1 MKLILSSCDF
11 LNENST
17 KVILAN
23 LDKDIKDCKILFIPN
38 EKATYEKIHS
48 DKYYRRVEEYG
59 FARDNIYIFDE
70 SNSDEFRNLDLD
82 VIYVGGGNTFATID
96 KIRKCNFDKD
106 IVNYIN
112 NGTIYIGG
120 SCGAHIL
127 TKNIKHLEIF
137 DDNYVGVTDFDALG
151 LFDGIIIP
159 HCGCLE
165 YHPELR
171 EELYAKL
178 ISENKYNVYKLTND
192 ESLLVNDGN
201 IKKM

>member
-59 FARDNIYIFDE
+59 FAHDNIYIFDE

-82 VIYVGGGNTFATID
+82 IIYVGGGNTFATID

-137 DDNYVGVTDFDALG
+137 DENYVGVTDFDALG

-159 HCGCLE
+159 HCECLE
-165 YHPELR
+165 YRPELR

-201 IKKM
+201 IKRM

>member
-48 DKYYRRVEEYG
+48 DKYFKRVEEYG
-59 FARDNIYIFDE
+59 FVRENIYVFDE

-82 VIYVGGGNTFATID
+82 IIYVGGGNTFATID

-106 IVNYIN
+106 IVNYVN

-127 TKNIKHLEIF
+127 TKNIEHLLIF

-165 YHPELR
+165 YRPELR

-201 IKKM
+201 VRRM